1 MHYRASRLHLL
12 RPSGYAP
19 RRWTPSGFL
28 LLFLG
33 CSTGTVD
40 GETGLFS
47 ASLGEG
53 NVDNDELDTDE
64 GDSTTESGE
73 SESGES
79 DSTSEEEEE
88 SESTTTED
96 EESTTESDTT
106 ETGDPDPCPLIC
118 DGSPDGTPTSCDAPY
133 VIGRSSAK
141 DGFFFGGNTTSAMD
155 NDHDVCGPM
164 DNPDNWDSGHDH
176 FFRIWLQTGDQIDV
190 TMTGQFD
197 KRVKVHDEADCVGN
211 AKDCSDGVLSYT
223 ALEDDWV
230 TIVADGQSVAF
241 MDWGDY
247 TLTVQLTLA
256 GPDAC
261 NCL

>member
-1 MHYRASRLHLL
+1 MLPAICLS
-12 RPSGYAP
+12 PAIVACSSGTSDDA
-19 RRWTPSGFL
+19 TSA
-28 LLFLG
+28 
-33 CSTGTVD
+33 
-40 GETGLFS
+40 FS

-53 NVDNDELDTDE
+53 DFGEDE
-64 GDSTTESGE
+64 SS
-73 SESGES
+73 ES
-79 DSTSEEEEE
+79 DSE
-88 SESTTTED
+88 SSSDSTESTTTESTTT
-96 EESTTESDTT
+96 ESTTETSESTTETDTT

-118 DGSPDGTPTSCDAPY
+118 DGMPDPTPTSCDSPY

-141 DGFFFGGNTTSAMD
+141 QEFFFGGNTTGSMD
-155 NDHDVCGPM
+155 SDNGVCGPV

-176 FFRIWLQTGDQIDV
+176 FFRIYLYPDDQIDV
-190 TMTGQFD
+190 TMTGSFD
-197 KRVKVHDEADCVGN
+197 KRVKVHDEEDCVGN

-223 ALEDDWV
+223 ALAEGWF

-247 TLTVQLTLA
+247 TLRVTLTLG

>member
-1 MHYRASRLHLL
+1 MRSRASRL
-12 RPSGYAP
+12 PI
-19 RRWTPSGFL
+19 L
-28 LLFLG
+28 LLGTLTLA
-33 CSTGTVD
+33 CSTGTVED
-40 GETGLFS
+40 STSGFS

-53 NVDNDELDTDE
+53 NVDNDELESDS

-73 SESGES
+73 SES
-79 DSTSEEEEE
+79 DE
-88 SESTTTED
+88 SESTSET
-96 EESTTESDTT
+96 ESTTSETESTSETTETDTT

-118 DGSPDGTPTSCDAPY
+118 DGQLDGTPTSCDAPY

-141 DGFFFGGNTTSAMD
+141 DGFFFGGNTTSSMD
-155 NDHDVCGPM
+155 SDHDVCGPA

-176 FFRIWLQTGDQIDV
+176 FFRIFLYTGDQIDV

-211 AKDCSDGVLSYT
+211 AKDCTDGVLSYT
-223 ALEDDWV
+223 ALKDDWF

-247 TLTVQLTLA
+247 TLTVQLTLG
-256 GPDAC
+256 GPDGC